1 MIVGDGKP
9 DPDLLR
15 IVHVTGGVCFHVC
28 TRFVPLGVLWRPLF
42 YSCCCAVLQITSSQ
56 SGFRVL
62 EAPSVISLESRHGGA
77 CEPGQDRLSR
87 RERARE
93 RLADFNSEP
102 PMVEKDGDPPGCVM
116 SDRANKYIPIS
127 EFCELESLYR
137 LRSGTKHLRQPTY
150 RRIFKDI
157 ERLEKARHD
166 TLRAYSFEVGVD
178 DGHGRF
184 EGSNAVIVCI
194 KAELSVAAHFQKDA
208 KTSPYK

>member
-15 IVHVTGGVCFHVC
+15 IVHVTGGACFHVC

-56 SGFRVL
+56 SGVRVL

-77 CEPGQDRLSR
+77 YEPGQDRLSR
-87 RERARE
+87 REKAQE
-93 RLADFNSEP
+93 RLADFKLSP
-102 PMVEKDGDPPGCVM
+102 PMVEKDGDLPGCVM
-116 SDRANKYIPIS
+116 SDGANKYIPIS
-127 EFCELESLYR
+127 EFCEPESLYR
-137 LRSGTKHLRQPTY
+137 LPRGTKHQRQPTY

-184 EGSNAVIVCI
+184 EGINAVIVCI